1 MEIDRWFLKLENIL
15 LSENGNNY
23 TCSAENAQSRRQFT
37 FQLRVSSKYLQK
49 EIIFSFLTKFAA
61 VLGVSQTPPRI
72 QRFHPL
78 NMHMYVGESLNLT
91 CDYEAAHSNT
101 KFGWVKV
108 PQFSNST
115 DDYQKLEV

>member
-23 TCSAENAQSRRQFT
+23 TCSAESAQTRRQFT
-37 FQLRVSSKYLQK
+37 FQLRVSSKYLK
-49 EIIFSFLTKFAA
+49 NGFIFSVLTKFAV

-78 NMHMYVGESLNLT
+78 NQNMYVGESLNLT

-101 KFGWVKV
+101 NFGWFKV
-108 PQFSNST
+108 NQSVNPT
-115 DDYQKLEV
+115 EKYQKLEV